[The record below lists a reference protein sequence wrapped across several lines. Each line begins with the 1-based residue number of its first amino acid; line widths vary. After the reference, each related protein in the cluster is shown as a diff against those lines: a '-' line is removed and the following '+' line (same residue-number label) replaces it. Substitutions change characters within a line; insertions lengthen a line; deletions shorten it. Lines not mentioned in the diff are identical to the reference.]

1 MRSSERKAVIR
12 LAGIIV
18 VVGVLCLSAATAAAA
33 SDFDGSRIL
42 ICAPV
47 QAFDCASGEDCAKG
61 LPEDVGAP
69 AFMRIDV
76 PNKAVIGPKRTSPIL
91 LVDKSEDQLLLHGL
105 ELGYGWV
112 IAVDQETGK
121 MTATLANREG
131 VFVLFGACT
140 VP

>member
-1 MRSSERKAVIR
+1 MPSSNGAR
-12 LAGIIV
+12 LAGRLGL
-18 VVGVLCLSAATAAAA
+18 VVGIGLLALGAAPTMAG
-33 SDFDGSRIL
+33 DFDGSRVL

-47 QAFDCASGEDCAKG
+47 QAFDCAAGEDCGKG
-61 LPEDVGAP
+61 LPEEIGAP
-69 AFMRIDV
+69 AFMRIDLA
-76 PNKAVIGPKRTSPIL
+76 NKAVIGPKRTTPIL
-91 LVDKSEDQLLLHGL
+91 WSEKSDAQLLLQGA

-121 MTATLANREG
+121 MTATLANHEN

>member
-1 MRSSERKAVIR
+1 MRLLRI
-12 LAGIIV
+12 LAGIGISLV
-18 VVGVLCLSAATAAAA
+18 AAPALAG
-33 SDFDGSRIL
+33 DFDGSKVL

-47 QAFDCASGEDCAKG
+47 QAFDCAAGEDCARG
-61 LPEDVGAP
+61 LPEEIGAP

-76 PNKAVIGPKRTSPIL
+76 ANKAVIGPNRTSPIL
-91 LVDKSEDQLLLHGL
+91 FVDKSEAQLLLQGT
-105 ELGYGWV
+105 ELGHGWV

-121 MTATLANREG
+121 ITATLANRDG

>member
-1 MRSSERKAVIR
+1 MRLI
-12 LAGIIV
+12 GIV
-18 VVGVLCLSAATAAAA
+18 VAIGIMWFAGVPALA
-33 SDFDGSRIL
+33 SDFDGSRVL
-42 ICAPV
+42 LCASV
-47 QAFDCASGEDCAKG
+47 QAFDCAAGEDCDKG
-61 LPEDVGAP
+61 LPEDIGAP

-91 LVDKSEDQLLLHGL
+91 LVDKSEGQLLLQGT

-112 IAVDQETGK
+112 IALDQETGK

-131 VFVLFGACT
+131 AFVLFGACT

>member
-1 MRSSERKAVIR
+1 MRLIGIVVGI
-12 LAGIIV
+12 GIIWFT
-18 VVGVLCLSAATAAAA
+18 GVPALA
-33 SDFDGSRIL
+33 SDFDGSRVL

-47 QAFDCASGEDCAKG
+47 QAFDCAAGEDCGKG
-61 LPEDVGAP
+61 LPEEVGAP

-91 LVDKSEDQLLLHGL
+91 LVDKSDGQLVLQGT

-112 IAVDQETGK
+112 IALDQETGK

-131 VFVLFGACT
+131 AFVLFGSCM

>member
-1 MRSSERKAVIR
+1 MPSSDRAPGR
-12 LAGIIV
+12 RPLGT
-18 VVGVLCLSAATAAAA
+18 VVGLGLMALGAAPTMAG
-33 SDFDGSRIL
+33 DFDGSRVL

-47 QAFDCASGEDCAKG
+47 QAFDCATGEDCTKG
-61 LPEDVGAP
+61 LPEEIGAP

-76 PNKAVIGPKRTSPIL
+76 ANKAVIGPKRTTAIQL
-91 LVDKSEDQLLLHGL
+91 MDKSETQLLLQGT

-131 VFVLFGACT
+131 AVVLFGPCT

>member
-1 MRSSERKAVIR
+1 MHLRKI
-12 LAGIIV
+12 L
-18 VVGVLCLSAATAAAA
+18 VGFLVMGLVAAARA
-33 SDFDGSRIL
+33 GDFDGSRLL

-47 QAFDCASGEDCAKG
+47 QAFDCAPGEDCAKG
-61 LPEDVGAP
+61 LPEEIGAP
-69 AFMRIDV
+69 AFLRIDV
-76 PNKAVIGPKRTSPIL
+76 SNKAVIGPKRTSPIL
-91 LVDKSEDQLLLHGL
+91 LIDKSDDQLLLQGF

-131 VFVLFGACT
+131 AFVLFGVCT

>member
-1 MRSSERKAVIR
+1 VRR
-12 LAGIIV
+12 LGLVAGIGLIGLGAV
-18 VVGVLCLSAATAAAA
+18 PTKAG
-33 SDFDGSRIL
+33 DFDGSRIL

-47 QAFDCASGEDCAKG
+47 QAFDCAAGEDCGKG
-61 LPEDVGAP
+61 LPEEIGAP

-76 PNKAVIGPKRTSPIL
+76 ANKAVIGPKRTSPIL
-91 LVDKSEDQLLLHGL
+91 WTDESDTQLVLQGN

-112 IAVDQETGK
+112 IAVDQESGK

-131 VFVLFGACT
+131 AVVLFGACT